1 MCGLPAA
8 RNMPLVAGLK
18 HPAKIQTWSMFSC
31 CAIFKLFMT
40 PQKTTISD
48 KYSRRNILASDWLEP
63 LNQAAQVGSVSERV
77 LMPDSSRA
85 VFMRGGAPP

>member
-1 MCGLPAA
+1 
-8 RNMPLVAGLK
+8 
-18 HPAKIQTWSMFSC
+18 
-31 CAIFKLFMT
+31 MT

-48 KYSRRNILASDWLEP
+48 KYYRRNILASDWLEP
-63 LNQAAQVGSVSERV
+63 LNQAAQVGLVSERV